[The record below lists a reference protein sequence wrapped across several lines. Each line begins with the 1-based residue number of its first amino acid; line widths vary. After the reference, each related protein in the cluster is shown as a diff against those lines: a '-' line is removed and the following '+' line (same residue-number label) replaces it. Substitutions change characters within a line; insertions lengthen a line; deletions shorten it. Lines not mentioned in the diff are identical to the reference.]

1 MGTEHFSTA
10 GSFKVA
16 AHAELQRLPVTA
28 GRRTAVHEA
37 V

>member
-1 MGTEHFSTA
+1 MGNEHFSTA

-16 AHAELQRLPVTA
+16 AHAELQHLPVTV
-28 GRRTAVHEA
+28 GRNTAVHEA